1 MLCSMP
7 VKITYS
13 LLLHAEY
20 RADEH
25 AESSLED
32 RNQHR
37 RNYEEIIEKEKTLNV
52 RSVRFINLG
61 IPRSGKTTFW
71 RRLTKQIVKMD
82 ENQPST
88 GVADEHKLVVAKKV
102 SIKDEVKI
110 ESGIVTP
117 DEWQVLDQSEY
128 AKMLLDMFSQVV
140 EFSTQTLTTDS
151 VLVPADIS
159 PEVSTISENL
169 TSDSLTDI
177 NAQAVA
183 VVPSPPVPNI
193 ETSFASIFN
202 EALESNWDMLKCKL
216 EDIILLNTAD
226 TGGHAEFLDMHA
238 ALINGPSFNLF
249 FCRLIDELG
258 KPFKVYFTDE
268 DSTSTEKEDSDST
281 LKEVIFQALSSIT
294 CFGKTHCAVQ
304 TQMSSD
310 DTDTI
315 KTDTANLQKA
325 LESQQSKVMF
335 VGTYMDEV
343 SEKEF
348 EMKNTELLQEVKD
361 TEFFKNV
368 MFADHDK
375 GQLMLKVNNKSGGE
389 AEVDENRRILKE
401 KIEKC
406 FPRLCIPASW
416 FVLSLEIH
424 NHSHPTMTLEHCEML
439 AKGFNIERKDLQTAL
454 WFLHHGLGVLL
465 YYPVGGLKA
474 TVFCKIQAI
483 YKSVKNLIKKA
494 YTARFV
500 QHESSLTEF
509 KNLGVFS
516 LEEIEVAPDSLI
528 PRNLLVQLLEHLNII
543 TSAPPALSPTGIKNP
558 YLMPCLLRCS
568 RQEVPHGGNSEPLK
582 LRFKCGFTP
591 VGVFPAMITKLV
603 RDSKWVILPEQDRIF
618 KNRVRFRV
626 GRNIIYLMSHLR
638 YFEIV
643 ILEQCN
649 LATELF
655 LSIRGELEDTMKK
668 VTDYMNYDF
677 WGGHEYAFWCTKCI
691 NCDKHHLAV
700 VKDATPSAP
709 AFLECCRD
717 KAVTDDLKSSQKVW
731 FSKASEGKK
740 LLGSK
745 IIRSPSPPLPSPS
758 SLPLHAPN
766 PNGHFA
772 HHACMHALNT
782 IMTLSQCCAAGGF
795 LDYLPPEAYRSQRET
810 RDGAGAATGN
820 YGNMRVSAHTIFT

>member
-1 MLCSMP
+1 MLYVQCLFKM
-7 VKITYS
+7 TYS
-13 LLLHAEY
+13 LLLHTEY
-20 RADEH
+20 RADGR
-25 AESSLED
+25 AQSSLED

-88 GVADEHKLVVAKKV
+88 GVADEHKLMVAKKV

-110 ESGIVTP
+110 ESSIVTP

-140 EFSTQTLTTDS
+140 ELSPQTSTIDS
-151 VLVPADIS
+151 NLVPADSIS
-159 PEVSTISENL
+159 ISKSL
-169 TSDSLTDI
+169 TSLTQTSTTDSNLVPANSISISKSLTSLTQTSTTDSNLVPADGKSLTSESSTDV

-183 VVPSPPVPNI
+183 TVSSTQVS
-193 ETSFASIFN
+193 SFASIFN
-202 EALESNWDMLKCKL
+202 KALEFNWDVLKCKL

-268 DSTSTEKEDSDST
+268 DSASTEKEDSDST
-281 LKEVIFQALSSIT
+281 LKEVMFQALSSIT
-294 CFGKTHCAVQ
+294 CFGKSHCAVQ

-310 DTDTI
+310 DTSTM

-325 LESQQSKVMF
+325 LKSQQSKVMF

-361 TEFFKNV
+361 TEFFKDV

-389 AEVDENRRILKE
+389 AEVDENRCILKE

-406 FPRLCIPASW
+406 FPRLSIPASW
-416 FVLSLEIH
+416 FVLSLEIR
-424 NHSHPTMTLEHCEML
+424 NHSHPTMSLEHCEML
-439 AKGFNIERKDLQTAL
+439 AKRLNIGRKDLQTAL

-465 YYPVGGLKA
+465 YYPVEELKG

-500 QHESSLTEF
+500 QCESSLTEF

-568 RQEVPHGGNSEPLK
+568 RQEVLHGGNSESLK

-591 VGVFPAMITKLV
+591 IGVFPAMITKFV
-603 RDSKWVILPEQDRIF
+603 RDSKWKILPEQDRIF

-638 YFEIV
+638 YFEVV
-643 ILEQCN
+643 ISEQCS

-655 LSIRGELEDTMKK
+655 LSIRGELEDALKK
-668 VTDYMNYDF
+668 VTDNMNYDF
-677 WGGHEYAFWCTKCI
+677 LGGHEYAFWCTKCVD
-691 NCDKHHLAV
+691 CDKHLAV

-731 FSKASEGKK
+731 FSEASEGKK
-740 LLGSK
+740 LEA
-745 IIRSPSPPLPSPS
+745 R
-758 SLPLHAPN
+758 PN
-766 PNGHFA
+766 NF
-772 HHACMHALNT
+772 
-782 IMTLSQCCAAGGF
+782 F
-795 LDYLPPEAYRSQRET
+795 L
-810 RDGAGAATGN
+810 
-820 YGNMRVSAHTIFT
+820 

>member
-1 MLCSMP
+1 MLYVQCLF
-7 VKITYS
+7 KITYS

-20 RADEH
+20 RADGH
-25 AESSLED
+25 AQSSLED

-37 RNYEEIIEKEKTLNV
+37 RNYEQIIEKEKTLNL

-88 GVADEHKLVVAKKV
+88 GVADEHKLMVAKKV

-110 ESGIVTP
+110 ESSIVTP
-117 DEWQVLDQSEY
+117 DEWQVLDPSEY

-140 EFSTQTLTTDS
+140 EFSPSVTETPTTDS
-151 VLVPADIS
+151 KLVPADIS
-159 PEVSTISENL
+159 PEVSTIS
-169 TSDSLTDI
+169 SDSLTDV
-177 NAQAVA
+177 NAQAV
-183 VVPSPPVPNI
+183 SPVLNI

-202 EALESNWDMLKCKL
+202 EALKSNWDMLKCKL

-249 FCRLIDELG
+249 FCRLIDKLG

-268 DSTSTEKEDSDST
+268 DSTSTGKEDSDST

-294 CFGKTHCAVQ
+294 CFGKSHCAVQ

-310 DTDTI
+310 DTNII

-325 LESQQSKVMF
+325 LKSQQSKVMF

-416 FVLSLEIH
+416 FVLSLEIR
-424 NHSHPTMTLEHCEML
+424 NHPHPTMSLEHCEML
-439 AKGFNIERKDLQTAL
+439 AKRLNIERKDLQTAL

-465 YYPVGGLKA
+465 YYPVGELEA

-500 QHESSLTEF
+500 LHESSLTEF

-543 TSAPPALSPTGIKNP
+543 TSAPPALSPSGIKNP

-568 RQEVPHGGNSEPLK
+568 RQEVPHGRNSEPLK

-603 RDSKWVILPEQDRIF
+603 RGSKWVILPEQDRIF

-643 ILEQCN
+643 ISEQCS
-649 LATELF
+649 ELF
-655 LSIRGELEDTMKK
+655 LSIRGELEDTLKK
-668 VTDYMNYDF
+668 VTDCMNYDF
-677 WGGHEYAFWCTKCI
+677 TGDHEYAFWCTKCVD
-691 NCDKHHLAV
+691 CDKHHLAV
-700 VKDATPSAP
+700 VKEATPSAP

-731 FSKASEGKK
+731 FSEASEGKK
-740 LLGSK
+740 L
-745 IIRSPSPPLPSPS
+745 
-758 SLPLHAPN
+758 
-766 PNGHFA
+766 
-772 HHACMHALNT
+772 
-782 IMTLSQCCAAGGF
+782 
-795 LDYLPPEAYRSQRET
+795 EAR
-810 RDGAGAATGN
+810 
-820 YGNMRVSAHTIFT
+820 